1 MRCLCAGLPCS
12 CKALSAKATFCSPC
26 ALLLNVLLM
35 DYPLHEASVTRRWLA
50 LRRDKWL
57 FRPAVPPSEMPPLPE
72 AAQPSDV
79 QPAPFDWVPAE
90 RSAHVFEMDDGIVRV
105 WTDASR
111 AEEAYAV
118 PGTSY
123 DFFSDLHRRAAAAL
137 LLFLLTFGGCLTL
150 AKHVTFPLAVF

>member
-1 MRCLCAGLPCS
+1 MR
-12 CKALSAKATFCSPC
+12 
-26 ALLLNVLLM
+26 
-35 DYPLHEASVTRRWLA
+35 PLHAAAPSARGRA

-90 RSAHVFEMDDGIVRV
+90 CSAHVFEMDDGIVRV

-111 AEEAYAV
+111 AEEPYAV

-123 DFFSDLHRRAAAAL
+123 DFFSDLHRRAPGAL
-137 LLFLLTFGGCLTL
+137 
-150 AKHVTFPLAVF
+150 PRP